1 MGDRV
6 LVAMSGGVDS
16 SVAAAMLVEEGY
28 EAIGVTMKLF
38 CYGDS
43 VPDRPCCSL
52 DSIQDAASVSKTLGI
67 PHYVLN
73 FEDRF
78 KQHVIDDFVS
88 EYAAGRTPI
97 PCVRCNSFT
106 KFRDL
111 LAHADSLECKYL
123 ATGHY
128 ARTEGGSIFRGKDPE
143 KDQTYFLWGIERSVV
158 SRMLTPV
165 GNLHKNDTREYA
177 RRLGLVTADKRES
190 VEICFVPDDDY
201 VGLLE
206 RHLPRESPALSP
218 GQFLATSGDVV
229 GSHRGY
235 SRYTIGQRKGLPG
248 GFDQPMYVVSIEP
261 ASKSVVIGTA
271 DDLYGT
277 SVTLEEI
284 NWLAEPRGPGDSCEL
299 QIRYRSTPVRAEI
312 QSSCEVSESTLVLKL
327 MEPARA
333 ITPGQ
338 SGVIYDGDQLLGGG
352 IIA

>member
-1 MGDRV
+1 
-6 LVAMSGGVDS
+6 
-16 SVAAAMLVEEGY
+16 
-28 EAIGVTMKLF
+28 
-38 CYGDS
+38 
-43 VPDRPCCSL
+43 
-52 DSIQDAASVSKTLGI
+52 
-67 PHYVLN
+67 
-73 FEDRF
+73 
-78 KQHVIDDFVS
+78 
-88 EYAAGRTPI
+88 
-97 PCVRCNSFT
+97 
-106 KFRDL
+106 
-111 LAHADSLECKYL
+111 
-123 ATGHY
+123 
-128 ARTEGGSIFRGKDPE
+128 
-143 KDQTYFLWGIERSVV
+143 
-158 SRMLTPV
+158 MLTPV
-165 GNLHKNDTREYA
+165 GELHKDDTREYA

-206 RHLPRESPALSP
+206 RRLPRESPALSP
-218 GQFLATSGDVV
+218 GQFLTTSGEVV

-261 ASKSVVIGTA
+261 ANKSVVIGTA

-352 IIA
+352 IIS